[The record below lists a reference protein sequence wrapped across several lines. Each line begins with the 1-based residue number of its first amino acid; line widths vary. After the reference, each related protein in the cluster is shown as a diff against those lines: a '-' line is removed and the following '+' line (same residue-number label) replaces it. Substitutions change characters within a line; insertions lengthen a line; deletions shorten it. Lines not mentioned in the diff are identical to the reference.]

1 MQIKWTIRLWTVRTH
16 GRWGL
21 SPPCISKNLLHNMLA
36 LQTFAYIDVTNG
48 GVFNRLFLA
57 VLVKNQ

>member
-1 MQIKWTIRLWTVRTH
+1 MPTDGENPWSVGPLT
-16 GRWGL
+16 
-21 SPPCISKNLLHNMLA
+21 PPCISKNLLHNTLA